1 MATFREAAAEEF
13 GWKTKDFEANAFL
26 HCLDPFPR
34 FIARVLWPWRDRLF
48 REDIAA
54 MRLVSELTNYN
65 DIFQIAQSFGDARR
79 DQNFL
84 RDRMGVRPRGRRLLA
99 LAREILPG
107 RKSRDSKVES
117 AYAPGATWRRDGIGA
132 GRGESNPASQAAES
146 EAGLDGVDG
155 EGESSSDG
163 RLVKKPKA
171 SPRPSAGI
179 SAWRKKP
186 DSD

>member
-13 GWKTKDFEANAFL
+13 GWKTQDFEANAFL

-34 FIARVLWPWRDRLF
+34 FIARLLWPWRDRLF

-54 MRLVSELTNYN
+54 MRMVSELTSYN
-65 DIFQIAQSFGDARR
+65 DIFQIAQGFGDARR
-79 DQNFL
+79 DHSFL

-99 LAREILPG
+99 FAREILPG
-107 RKSRDSKVES
+107 RKSRDGKVES
-117 AYAPGATWRRDGIGA
+117 AYAPGATWRTDGFGAGRDSEAGESDSEPGGVLADGIG
-132 GRGESNPASQAAES
+132 EAAP
-146 EAGLDGVDG
+146 DQ
-155 EGESSSDG
+155 

-171 SPRPSAGI
+171 SSRPATGI

-186 DSD
+186 GSE

>member
-1 MATFREAAAEEF
+1 MATFREAAAEEY
-13 GWKTKDFEANAFL
+13 GWKTEDFEAKAFL

-34 FIARVLWPWRDRLF
+34 FIARTLWLWRDRLF

-54 MRLVSELTNYN
+54 MRMVSELTSYN

-79 DQNFL
+79 DQSFL
-84 RDRMGVRPRGRRLLA
+84 RDRMGVRPRGRRLLT

-107 RKSRDSKVES
+107 RKSRDGKVES
-117 AYAPGATWRRDGIGA
+117 AYAPGATWRTDGIGA
-132 GRGESNPASQAAES
+132 GRES
-146 EAGLDGVDG
+146 EAGDSDSELEEASKDEGG
-155 EGESSSDG
+155 ETSPNQ

-171 SPRPSAGI
+171 SARPAVGI

-186 DSD
+186 GSE

>member
-1 MATFREAAAEEF
+1 MATFREAAAEEY
-13 GWKTKDFEANAFL
+13 GWKTEDFEAKAFL

-34 FIARVLWPWRDRLF
+34 FVARVLWPWRDRLF

-54 MRLVSELTNYN
+54 MRMVSDLTNYN

-79 DQNFL
+79 DQSFL
-84 RDRMGVRPRGRRLLA
+84 RDKFGVRPRGRRLLA

-107 RKSRDSKVES
+107 RKSRDGKVES
-117 AYAPGATWRRDGIGA
+117 AYAPGATWRTEGVGA
-132 GRGESNPASQAAES
+132 SRES
-146 EAGLDGVDG
+146 EAVESALEGG
-155 EGESSSDG
+155 EVPADESGETSQDQ

-171 SPRPSAGI
+171 SSRPATGI

-186 DSD
+186 GAE

>member
-1 MATFREAAAEEF
+1 MATFREAASEEF
-13 GWKTKDFEANAFL
+13 GWKTEDFEAKAFL

-34 FIARVLWPWRDRLF
+34 FIARVLWLWRDRLF

-54 MRLVSELTNYN
+54 IRMVSELTSYN

-79 DQNFL
+79 DQSFL
-84 RDRMGVRPRGRRLLA
+84 RDKIGVRPRGRRLLT

-107 RKSRDSKVES
+107 RKSRDGKVES
-117 AYAPGATWRRDGIGA
+117 AYAPGATWRTEGIGA
-132 GRGESNPASQAAES
+132 GRGD
-146 EAGLDGVDG
+146 EAGEGSPETGKDSVGESG
-155 EGESSSDG
+155 EGSSDP

-171 SPRPSAGI
+171 SSRPAVGI

-186 DSD
+186 GSE

>member
-1 MATFREAAAEEF
+1 MATFRETAAEEF
-13 GWKTKDFEANAFL
+13 GWKTEDFEAKAFL

-34 FIARVLWPWRDRLF
+34 FIARLLWLWRDRLF

-54 MRLVSELTNYN
+54 MRMVSELTNYN

-79 DQNFL
+79 DQSFL

-107 RKSRDSKVES
+107 RKSRDGKVES
-117 AYAPGATWRRDGIGA
+117 AYAPGATWRTEGIGA
-132 GRGESNPASQAAES
+132 GREN
-146 EAGLDGVDG
+146 EAGEAFPEPGEASMEEGVEVSPDQ
-155 EGESSSDG
+155 

-171 SPRPSAGI
+171 SSRPATGI

-186 DSD
+186 GSE